1 MTRISLEQ
9 DLPDRDFLE
18 KNVVDEKVVSSPPS
32 EVEQGIINDWDGE
45 EAAVRRKYV

>member
-9 DLPDRDFLE
+9 DLPDRDFFE
-18 KNVVDEKVVSSPPS
+18 KNVDEKVVSSPPS